1 MFVKIALTN
10 YMLMKKKLENE
21 SNPLENESNPKP
33 WVFSLTSIYKVLVS
47 LHKLVSS

>member
-10 YMLMKKKLENE
+10 YMLMKKK
-21 SNPLENESNPKP
+21 LENESNPKP